1 MKKSFLSVCILF
13 FLVLG
18 GPVCASEATMPVL
31 GAKSWLLMD
40 VVSNQILASRNANEK
55 VASRAASRLMTAYLV
70 FGALQEG
77 KLDFG
82 QSVVIPDEVA
92 VLDSGGP
99 RMFLQ
104 AGGQITVGELLYG
117 LVVHG
122 ADDAAFVLSQAVA
135 GDEKAF
141 IGLMNQE
148 AARIGMKST
157 RFVDLSGSGK
167 KGYSTLSDLA
177 ILARGLIRDYSVY
190 YFSFSVRELSY
201 NRIRMRNPNRLLW
214 LDSAVDGLIAT
225 NSSGQSFT
233 LVASAK
239 RKSVLGE
246 RRLLSIVS
254 GAASDQACTRESLKL
269 LNWGFQNFDM
279 IRLFEKDEVIA
290 EPEVWKGSSG
300 NIEVGFN
307 EDTYI
312 SIPKGTASQLRSV
325 LVRKDPLIAPIDE
338 GSRIGILKVMVGD
351 RIIAELPVFALE
363 QINVASFLGRLWDTI
378 CLWFK

>member
-1 MKKSFLSVCILF
+1 MKKGFLSACILF
-13 FLVLG
+13 FLVLAN
-18 GPVCASEATMPVL
+18 PVCASAVTMPAL
-31 GAKSWLLMD
+31 GARSWLLMD
-40 VVSNQILASRNANEK
+40 VVSNQVLASRNANEK
-55 VASRAASRLMTAYLV
+55 VASQAASRLMTAYLI
-70 FGALQEG
+70 FGALREG
-77 KLDFG
+77 KLSFD
-82 QSVVIPDEVA
+82 QSVAIPEDVA
-92 VLDSGGP
+92 ALDSGGP

-104 AGGQITVGELLYG
+104 AGGQITVKELLYG

-122 ADDAAFVLSQAVA
+122 ADDAALVLSLAVS
-135 GDEKAF
+135 DNDKTF
-141 IGLMNQE
+141 VRLMDQE

-157 RFVDLSGSGK
+157 RFVDLSASDK

-177 ILARGLIRDYSVY
+177 ILATCLIRDYPDY
-190 YFSFSVRELSY
+190 YFSFSVRESFY

-225 NSSGQSFT
+225 NSSGQSFI

-239 RKSVLGE
+239 RKSILGE

-279 IRLFEKDEVIA
+279 IRLFEKDDVIA

-338 GSRIGILKVMVGD
+338 GSRIGILKVMIGD
-351 RIIAELPVFALE
+351 RVIAELPVFALE

>member
-55 VASRAASRLMTAYLV
+55 VTSRAASRLMTAYLV

-77 KLDFG
+77 KLDFD
-82 QSVVIPDEVA
+82 QSVVIPDEVSA
-92 VLDSGGP
+92 LDSGGP

-104 AGGQITVGELLYG
+104 AGGQITVRELLYG

-135 GDEKAF
+135 GDEKTF
-141 IGLMNQE
+141 VRLMNQE

-157 RFVDLSGSGK
+157 RFVNLSGSDK

-177 ILARGLIRDYSVY
+177 VLARGLIRDYSVY

-269 LNWGFQNFDM
+269 LNWGFQDFDM

-312 SIPKGTASQLRSV
+312 SIPKGTVSQLRSV

-338 GSRIGILKVMVGD
+338 GSRIGILKVMIGD